1 MTDLARPDRPN
12 IADKLSVIFMGS
24 PDFAV
29 PSLKRLAERYDVK
42 AVFTQPPRKSGRGLK
57 LRPTA
62 IGAAAEQLGLPCYWP
77 ETLNAADTQDQLAAF
92 KADLFVVVAYGLLL
106 PQAVLDIPVYGC
118 VNGHA
123 SLLPRWRGA
132 APIQRAIE
140 AGDSRTGISTMLMQK
155 GLDTGPVFDTRQT
168 DITEDMTAGEL
179 HDILADQ
186 TADLLCVTLDKIS
199 AGEAQAVAQP
209 EEGVSYAHK
218 ISSADS
224 QIHLDQPADTLQRK
238 INAYTPYPGAFV
250 ETSFGRL
257 KLIQARP
264 ADAAG
269 QPMPPGQFCGLS
281 DEGGLIL
288 ACGQN
293 TALEVAWLQ
302 PAGKKAMTARAW
314 LNGHSLCPGQSLTDP
329 K

>member
-1 MTDLARPDRPN
+1 MR
-12 IADKLSVIFMGS
+12 
-24 PDFAV
+24 
-29 PSLKRLAERYDVK
+29 
-42 AVFTQPPRKSGRGLK
+42 
-57 LRPTA
+57 
-62 IGAAAEQLGLPCYWP
+62 
-77 ETLNAADTQDQLAAF
+77 
-92 KADLFVVVAYGLLL
+92 
-106 PQAVLDIPVYGC
+106 
-118 VNGHA
+118 
-123 SLLPRWRGA
+123 
-132 APIQRAIE
+132 
-140 AGDSRTGISTMLMQK
+140 
-155 GLDTGPVFDTRQT
+155 
-168 DITEDMTAGEL
+168 
-179 HDILADQ
+179 
-186 TADLLCVTLDKIS
+186 
-199 AGEAQAVAQP
+199 
-209 EEGVSYAHK
+209 YAHK

-302 PAGKKAMTARAW
+302 PAGKKAMTARAGQRR
-314 LNGHSLCPGQSLTDP
+314 LRAGLVSASGGQSWFQQRPRD
-329 K
+329 KGCRR